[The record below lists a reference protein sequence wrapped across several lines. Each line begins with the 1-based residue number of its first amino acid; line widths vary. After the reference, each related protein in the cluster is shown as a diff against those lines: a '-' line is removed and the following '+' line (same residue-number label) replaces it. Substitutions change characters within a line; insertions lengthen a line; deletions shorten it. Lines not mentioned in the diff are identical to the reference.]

1 MHRIAFTVTVLSCLG
16 SGAAVAQAGPPGLPG
31 GPFPPGTIIQRQTNT
46 TGNTVD
52 YIIAPGATGADT
64 ITTNSAAGGNA
75 GQPER
80 AIPQGSA
87 GGGSGGGSSR

>member
-1 MHRIAFTVTVLSCLG
+1 MTKTLAISALALLV
-16 SGAAVAQAGPPGLPG
+16 AGPALAQGPAPGR
-31 GPFPPGTIIQRQTNT
+31 GPLTTGTIVLPQPNT
-46 TGNTVD
+46 TGND
-52 YIIAPGATGADT
+52 PSLIISRGSTGAET

-87 GGGSGGGSSR
+87 NGGGSSR